1 MGNGG
6 ESERE
11 GREGEGRRIQLEKND
26 ITCAAREGKRR
37 GKGRERDGMGGGRDE
52 DSRGKL
58 H

>member
-26 ITCAAREGKRR
+26 ITCAAREGERR
-37 GKGRERDGMGGGRDE
+37 GKGEKGMGGGRDE